1 MPLLYLLLLSH
12 NLSFYKVIRSSFSTI
27 GAPMGKYKRNFSFC
41 VKLTAVSL
49 VGFLTACGEQSP
61 EGGGMGGM
69 QPAAVEVRTMQSQT
83 VPFALELP
91 ATLSGSKEVE
101 IRARV
106 AGIIESRN
114 FEEGDKV
121 EQGQS
126 LFTLDLKPFEV
137 EVARTQAD
145 LLAAQARLESA
156 RRDVKRLTPLR
167 KQNSVSQQ
175 DLDNAMSAE
184 EIAQADV
191 KSAEAKLQDARLNL
205 EYARVESPVNGVAG
219 REQVSEGTYV
229 PGPDVLLTQVT
240 QLDPIRIRFGLS
252 EREQLAMR
260 KDAENGLLTLPKDGH
275 WKTRIKLQDGSFY
288 EHVGEV
294 NFRDVRINTMTG
306 TSELQAIVP
315 NPDFKLRPGQF
326 VRVVLEGAS
335 RENTFVVP
343 QRAVLDSGTGKYV
356 YLMAKG
362 EQGSIAQPA
371 PVEVGEWVRQETA
384 NGIENSWVIHKG
396 LKTGDQV
403 IVDGMAHIFFPG
415 MPVVLAGQQPA
426 AAGAK

>member
-1 MPLLYLLLLSH
+1 
-12 NLSFYKVIRSSFSTI
+12 
-27 GAPMGKYKRNFSFC
+27 MGKYKRNFSLHA
-41 VKLTAVSL
+41 KLAVVSL
-49 VGFLTACGEQSP
+49 ATLLVACGQQP
-61 EGGGMGGM
+61 PAADGMGGM
-69 QPAAVEVRTMQSQT
+69 HPASVEVLTMKAQT
-83 VPFALELP
+83 VPFAIELP

-106 AGIIESRN
+106 AGILESRN

-145 LLAAQARLESA
+145 LLAAKARLESA

-175 DLDNAMSAE
+175 DLDNAISAE
-184 EIAQADV
+184 EIAMADV
-191 KSAEAKLQDARLNL
+191 KAAEARLQDARLNL
-205 EYARVESPVNGVAG
+205 EYAKVESPVTGIAG

-229 PGPDVLLTQVT
+229 PGPDVLLTQIT

-252 EREQLAMR
+252 EREQLGMR
-260 KDAENGLLTLPKDGH
+260 KDVESGKLTLPKEGH
-275 WKTRIKLQDGSFY
+275 WQTRIKLQDGSFY
-288 EHVGEV
+288 EHIGEV

-335 RENTFVVP
+335 RDNTFVVP

-356 YLMAKG
+356 YLFAKG
-362 EQGSIAQPA
+362 EQGNIAQPA
-371 PVEVGEWVRQETA
+371 PVEVGEWVRLETPQ
-384 NGIENSWVIHKG
+384 GIENGWVIHKG
-396 LKTGDQV
+396 LKSGDQV
-403 IVDGMAHIFFPG
+403 IVEGMAHIFFPG
-415 MPVVLAGQQPA
+415 MPVVLAGQSSSSAQ
-426 AAGAK
+426 

>member
-1 MPLLYLLLLSH
+1 
-12 NLSFYKVIRSSFSTI
+12 
-27 GAPMGKYKRNFSFC
+27 MGKYKRNFSLHA
-41 VKLTAVSL
+41 KLAVVSL
-49 VGFLTACGEQSP
+49 ATLLVACGQQP
-61 EGGGMGGM
+61 PAADGMGGM
-69 QPAAVEVRTMQSQT
+69 HPASVEVLTMKAQT
-83 VPFALELP
+83 VPFAIELP

-106 AGIIESRN
+106 AGILESRN

-145 LLAAQARLESA
+145 LLAAKARLESA

-175 DLDNAMSAE
+175 DLDNAISAE
-184 EIAQADV
+184 EIAMADV
-191 KSAEAKLQDARLNL
+191 KAAEARLQDARLNL
-205 EYARVESPVNGVAG
+205 EYAKVESPVTGIAG

-229 PGPDVLLTQVT
+229 PGPDVLLTQIT

-252 EREQLAMR
+252 EREQLGMR
-260 KDAENGLLTLPKDGH
+260 KDVESGKLTLPKEGH
-275 WKTRIKLQDGSFY
+275 WQTRIKLQDGSFY
-288 EHVGEV
+288 EHIGEV

-335 RENTFVVP
+335 RDNTFVVP

-356 YLMAKG
+356 YLFAKG
-362 EQGSIAQPA
+362 EQGNIAQPA
-371 PVEVGEWVRQETA
+371 PVEVGEWVRLETPQ
-384 NGIENSWVIHKG
+384 GIENGWVIHKG
-396 LKTGDQV
+396 LKSGDQV
-403 IVDGMAHIFFPG
+403 IVEGMAHIFFPG
-415 MPVVLAGQQPA
+415 MPVVLAGQPSSSAQ
-426 AAGAK
+426 

>member
-1 MPLLYLLLLSH
+1 MS
-12 NLSFYKVIRSSFSTI
+12 
-27 GAPMGKYKRNFSFC
+27 KYKRNFSLHA
-41 VKLTAVSL
+41 KLGAVSL
-49 VGFLTACGEQSP
+49 TALLFACGQQPPAAE
-61 EGGGMGGM
+61 GMGTM
-69 QPAAVEVRTMQSQT
+69 QPAAVELRTMQAQT
-83 VPFALELP
+83 VPFAIELP

-114 FEEGDKV
+114 FDEGDKV

-126 LFTLDLKPFEV
+126 LFTLDLKPFDV

-145 LLAAQARLESA
+145 LLAAKARLESA

-175 DLDNAMSAE
+175 DLDNAISAE
-184 EIAQADV
+184 EIALADV
-191 KSAEAKLQDARLNL
+191 KAAEARLQDAKLNL
-205 EYARVESPVNGVAG
+205 EYAKVESPVNGIAG

-260 KDAENGLLTLPKDGH
+260 KDVENGKLTLPQDGH
-275 WKTRIKLQDGSFY
+275 WQTRIKLQDGSFY
-288 EHVGEV
+288 EHIGEV

-335 RENTFVVP
+335 RDNAFVVP

-356 YLMAKG
+356 YLFAKG
-362 EQGSIAQPA
+362 EQGNIAQPA
-371 PVEVGEWVRQETA
+371 PVEVGEWVRLQTPQ
-384 NGIENSWVIHKG
+384 GIENGWVVHKG
-396 LKTGDQV
+396 LKGGDQV
-403 IVDGMAHIFFPG
+403 IVEGMAHIFFPG
-415 MPVVLAGQQPA
+415 MPVVLAGQPSSSAQ
-426 AAGAK
+426 

>member
-1 MPLLYLLLLSH
+1 
-12 NLSFYKVIRSSFSTI
+12 
-27 GAPMGKYKRNFSFC
+27 MGKYKRNFSLHA
-41 VKLTAVSL
+41 KLGAVSL
-49 VGFLTACGEQSP
+49 TTLLFACGQQPPAAE
-61 EGGGMGGM
+61 GMGAM
-69 QPAAVEVRTMQSQT
+69 QPAAVEVRTMQAQT
-83 VPFALELP
+83 VPFAIELP

-126 LFTLDLKPFEV
+126 LFTLDLKPFDV

-145 LLAAQARLESA
+145 LLATKARLESA

-175 DLDNAMSAE
+175 DLDNAISAE
-184 EIAQADV
+184 EVALADV
-191 KSAEAKLQDARLNL
+191 KAAEARLQDAKLSL
-205 EYARVESPVNGVAG
+205 EYAKVESPVNGIAG

-260 KDAENGLLTLPKDGH
+260 KDVESGKLTLPQDGH
-275 WKTRIKLQDGSFY
+275 WQTRIKLQDGSFY
-288 EHVGEV
+288 EHIGEV

-335 RENTFVVP
+335 RDNAFVVP

-356 YLMAKG
+356 YLFAKG
-362 EQGSIAQPA
+362 EQGNIAQPA
-371 PVEVGEWVRQETA
+371 PVEVGEWVRLQTPQ
-384 NGIENSWVIHKG
+384 GIENGWVVHKG
-396 LKTGDQV
+396 LKGGDQV
-403 IVDGMAHIFFPG
+403 IVEGMAHIFFPG
-415 MPVVLAGQQPA
+415 MPVVLAGQPSSSAQ
-426 AAGAK
+426 

>member
-1 MPLLYLLLLSH
+1 
-12 NLSFYKVIRSSFSTI
+12 
-27 GAPMGKYKRNFSFC
+27 MGKYKRNFS
-41 VKLTAVSL
+41 LHARLGAVSL
-49 VGFLTACGEQSP
+49 TTLLFACGQQPPAAE
-61 EGGGMGGM
+61 GMGAM
-69 QPAAVEVRTMQSQT
+69 QPAAVEVRTMQAQT
-83 VPFALELP
+83 VPFAIELP

-126 LFTLDLKPFEV
+126 LFTLDLKPFDV

-145 LLAAQARLESA
+145 LLATKARLESA

-175 DLDNAMSAE
+175 DLDNAISAE
-184 EIAQADV
+184 EVALADV
-191 KSAEAKLQDARLNL
+191 KAAEARLQDAKLSL
-205 EYARVESPVNGVAG
+205 EYAKVESPVNGIAG

-260 KDAENGLLTLPKDGH
+260 KDVESGKLTLPQDGH
-275 WKTRIKLQDGSFY
+275 WQTRIKLQDGSFY
-288 EHVGEV
+288 EHIGEV

-335 RENTFVVP
+335 RDNAFVVP

-356 YLMAKG
+356 YLFAKG
-362 EQGSIAQPA
+362 EQGNIAQPA
-371 PVEVGEWVRQETA
+371 PVEVGEWVRLQTPQ
-384 NGIENSWVIHKG
+384 GIENGWVVHKG
-396 LKTGDQV
+396 LKGGDQV
-403 IVDGMAHIFFPG
+403 IVEGMAHIFFPG
-415 MPVVLAGQQPA
+415 MPVVLAGQPSSSAQ
-426 AAGAK
+426 